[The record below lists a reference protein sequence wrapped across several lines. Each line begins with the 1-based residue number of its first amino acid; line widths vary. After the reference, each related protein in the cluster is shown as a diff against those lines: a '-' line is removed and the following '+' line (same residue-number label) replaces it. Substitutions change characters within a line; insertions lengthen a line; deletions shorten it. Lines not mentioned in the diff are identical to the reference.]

1 MSPSMLTMMNRRA
14 FRNDSAKRE
23 PKDQARR
30 DPVLDAVSLLRRVLQ
45 RDAERLPTNTAGGS
59 FLLVLTGLPGTGKS
73 HLSKRL
79 QRRLPLLVLE
89 SDRLRKVLAHSPKY
103 TPDESSRLFSACHL
117 LIEEFLGQGR
127 QILFDATNLTEK
139 FRQPLRSI
147 AARRG
152 VPFLVVRCTAPVDL
166 VRRRLADRG
175 AGAHP
180 SDYSDAGWRIYS
192 RMHPYEEAV
201 EGRHLNVD
209 TSLDILGVEEEVVN
223 VVKSGLPRRT
233 SPDDRI
239 EAASRGWSWVNERR

>member
-1 MSPSMLTMMNRRA
+1 M
-14 FRNDSAKRE
+14 
-23 PKDQARR
+23 
-30 DPVLDAVSLLRRVLQ
+30 LRRVLQ
-45 RDAERLPTNTAGGS
+45 RDAERLPANAAGGP
-59 FLLVLTGLPGTGKS
+59 FLLVLTGSAGHRQISLIQETATPSSAAGLGERPVAKGAGA
-73 HLSKRL
+73 
-79 QRRLPLLVLE
+79 QPQV
-89 SDRLRKVLAHSPKY
+89 HSRARA
-103 TPDESSRLFSACHL
+103 TRLFSACHL

-139 FRQPLRSI
+139 FRQPLRNI

-152 VPFLVVRCTAPVDL
+152 VPFLVVRCTAPADL

-201 EGRHLNVD
+201 EDRHLNVD

-223 VVKSGLPRRT
+223 VVRLGLPRR
-233 SPDDRI
+233 
-239 EAASRGWSWVNERR
+239 ASTG